1 MTNLDKEKLAAAAL
15 ERLSDFNTA
24 LRANRRKYPMQEF
37 QQFVMAARS
46 YIEAVHADSLIDR
59 NVASAIKGL
68 PDELNYER
76 KTVPGEVLYELD
88 RLGCLLFLGY
98 DPHFEGDEPPG
109 L

>member
-1 MTNLDKEKLAAAAL
+1 MTDLEKEKLAASAL
-15 ERLSDFNTA
+15 DRLGDFETA
-24 LRANRRKYPMQEF
+24 LGVNRRKYPKQGF
-37 QQFVMAARS
+37 QQFTLAARS

-59 NVASAIKGL
+59 NVATAINGL